1 MLHWSRLAVF
11 WRESKRF
18 PNVPNGATKGFTDV
32 FSNIWMHHRPT
43 STLKDSYAT
52 MEHVTPITAANKR
65 SLDIKNVQF
74 SHLLSFFFATERC
87 RRKTLRRGRPKWWQS
102 PIDITTRCIAM
113 IVTRLPNFGVK
124 RLRTD
129 LWSSFTVRHSSM
141 FIDVH
146 TQSVA
151 KWNGICSGDNTRVRG
166 CLCICYV
173 SYALSQ
179 RDITRYNFIQ
189 WNWSGRSVKSRLNI
203 SHIFILFRSR
213 IESSA
218 KWCLIVGEKDLPNC

>member
-1 MLHWSRLAVF
+1 LTRKQ
-11 WRESKRF
+11 EISKCTKWCNERF
-18 PNVPNGATKGFTDV
+18 HGCFQQYLDAPSAHIHPQGLICNNGTRYTDH
-32 FSNIWMHHRPT
+32 S
-43 STLKDSYAT
+43 SKQTLF
-52 MEHVTPITAANKR
+52 EHQKR
-65 SLDIKNVQF
+65 SIF
-74 SHLLSFFFATERC
+74 SSSHFFFATERC

-129 LWSSFTVRHSSM
+129 VWSSFTVRHSSM

-213 IESSA
+213 IKSSA

>member
-74 SHLLSFFFATERC
+74 SHLLIFSLRQSDVVG
-87 RRKTLRRGRPKWWQS
+87 RRLEKDVQSGELVVLVPPREVSQQQWLICQILASRDFVPTSGHHLQFGTLPCS
-102 PIDITTRCIAM
+102 LACT
-113 IVTRLPNFGVK
+113 
-124 RLRTD
+124 
-129 LWSSFTVRHSSM
+129 HSA
-141 FIDVH
+141 
-146 TQSVA
+146 A
-151 KWNGICSGDNTRVRG
+151 KWNGFCSGDNTRGRG
-166 CLCICYV
+166 CLCSYYV

-179 RDITRYNFIQ
+179 RVTTSCNEIKVVEA
-189 WNWSGRSVKSRLNI
+189 S
-203 SHIFILFRSR
+203 
-213 IESSA
+213 
-218 KWCLIVGEKDLPNC
+218 